1 MKTTRF
7 PPTPCVEC
15 GALNDSAA
23 RLEDDC
29 VPKPGDMTICFDC
42 HHLMVFA
49 DDMTTRNPTD
59 EEIVAIA
66 GDEDVIRH
74 MRALGRY
81 KELERR
87 AVAAFTRLV
96 EEANAKTGSI
106 QRQDSVGSSGGG

>member
-7 PPTPCVEC
+7 PPTPCVKC
-15 GALNDSAA
+15 GALNDRAA

-29 VPKPGDMTICFDC
+29 VPKPGDVTICFRC

-74 MRALGRY
+74 LRALGRY
-81 KELERR
+81 K
-87 AVAAFTRLV
+87 

-106 QRQDSVGSSGGG
+106 QGQDGAGSSGGG